1 MFLNTYAN
9 STTYNSPKNKGTKRV
24 PRRVSLIKCGI
35 ELLTRQ
41 NEECSIRQTL
51 SVGEMKTL

>member
-1 MFLNTYAN
+1 MRMVLLIIDL
-9 STTYNSPKNKGTKRV
+9 KIKVLKRV

-35 ELLTRQ
+35 EQLTRQ

-51 SVGEMKTL
+51 MVSEMKKL